1 MSYAFLLKYIII
13 GDSGCFG
20 GYVGVGKSCMLLQYT
35 DKRYRDKHEVT
46 IGV

>member
-13 GDSGCFG
+13 GDSGSNVF
-20 GYVGVGKSCMLLQYT
+20 YVGVGKSCLLLQYT